1 MLPGVTIRSAF
12 RWAQNPLLAVLLL
25 AVFVARALVPI
36 GFMPSAGGLV
46 FCQGVTSAHAGL
58 SASLADDSSAI
69 AAPRLAPA
77 DSPLA
82 HHGGDAT
89 DHEKS
94 SVCPFAA
101 AVTSMAGGHAAAP
114 AAAVFGD
121 TESPPVP
128 ERPFVPLGTV
138 VPTRLPR
145 GPPSLA

>member
-1 MLPGVTIRSAF
+1 VTSGTTTKLS
-12 RWAQNPLLAVLLL
+12 QNPLLSVLLL
-25 AVFVARALVPI
+25 AVFAARALVPI

-58 SASLADDSSAI
+58 SASLVDHSSAS
-69 AAPRLAPA
+69 LAPILA
-77 DSPLA
+77 PTDNPLP

-101 AVTSMAGGHAAAP
+101 AVTSLASGHLAGP
-114 AAAVFGD
+114 VLAVTGD
-121 TESPPVP
+121 AKSPPVP
-128 ERPFVPLGTV
+128 QRPFVPLGTV

-145 GPPSLA
+145 GPPVLG